1 MKKLISCVLALVLA
15 LSLVPSALAAE
26 GASVDKFTDVP
37 ADAWYRD
44 ELAYALHN
52 GYISGTSETTFAPD
66 ALVTRGQFVTILGRM
81 VNADVSQFKTTQF
94 KDVNITSWYGP
105 YVEWAR
111 STGIVNG
118 ISSTQFAPTNNI
130 TVEQMGVM
138 VSNCISKPSMS
149 PKAAP
154 VVYSDMSSVSTW
166 AVSGV
171 EAMAKYNLLPV
182 DAASNINPHK
192 QATRSECTVS
202 LVRLAKAMG
211 LGEAPIVT
219 DKPYVP
225 KIPTAG
231 QSVSFVNQPV
241 LAGKVTSYSDLI
253 PGNPQLITNFAPDD
267 YASFES
273 TALYMLK
280 NGLSQVKLDCSDVG
294 SLDLINKFVHKYE
307 GICTSCSVVEVGG
320 VKTLNVA
327 VAGLEDGSCPALAV
341 AVKVH
346 DEMWASGQIVASM
359 TQKQKARVYY
369 DWLVK
374 HCEYDQEYADANSV
388 LGIGWDEFF
397 QLITKDVNDIEMF
410 EPAHFALIDGK
421 AVCWGYTDAYNLL
434 LRLEGIECDVA
445 VSNAGNHE
453 WSTAVLDGTLYHID
467 ATWGDQHNVPAD
479 KYFCMTEEA
488 AWARFGGF
496 KKELEFR
503 QMMDGLFVQ

>member
-1 MKKLISCVLALVLA
+1 M
-15 LSLVPSALAAE
+15 
-26 GASVDKFTDVP
+26 
-37 ADAWYRD
+37 
-44 ELAYALHN
+44 
-52 GYISGTSETTFAPD
+52 
-66 ALVTRGQFVTILGRM
+66 
-81 VNADVSQFKTTQF
+81 
-94 KDVNITSWYGP
+94 
-105 YVEWAR
+105 
-111 STGIVNG
+111 
-118 ISSTQFAPTNNI
+118 
-130 TVEQMGVM
+130 
-138 VSNCISKPSMS
+138 
-149 PKAAP
+149 
-154 VVYSDMSSVSTW
+154 
-166 AVSGV
+166 
-171 EAMAKYNLLPV
+171 
-182 DAASNINPHK
+182 
-192 QATRSECTVS
+192 
-202 LVRLAKAMG
+202 VRLAKAMG

-219 DKPYVP
+219 DKPSVP